1 MRNRIA
7 GLIAGVAFAATMA
20 VTSAPA
26 QACAWS
32 DPCGGYG
39 ARHSYYNYEGCGYGH
54 GGCGV
59 RERLPVPDAY
69 QRYAGPQYYWV
80 DQGPTFT
87 GPGNF
92 APVPTYQERAVLGS
106 RYYGRPYRYRYD
118 GGPYGNATSHY
129 YDGAM
134 VQGPAVY
141 TYRFRRHHHAHRT
154 HVRPHRSA
162 PTYYYT
168 QRSSGY
174 AMAHGP
180 RAHHVKPRY
189 TKH

>member
-1 MRNRIA
+1 MRFKVL
-7 GLIAGVAFAATMA
+7 GLAAMIGAMVSAVPAMA
-20 VTSAPA
+20 
-26 QACAWS
+26 CYNG
-32 DPCGGYG
+32 CGGGLFTSG
-39 ARHSYYNYEGCGYGH
+39 ATAYGCGYVAS
-54 GGCGV
+54 GCGV
-59 RERLPVPDAY
+59 TFREQLPNLD
-69 QRYAGPQYYWV
+69 AGPQYYYV
-80 DQGPTFT
+80 NQGPTYT
-87 GPGNF
+87 GPGDI

-141 TYRFRRHHHAHRT
+141 TYRFRRHHHHAHRT

-162 PTYYYT
+162 PKYYYT

-180 RAHHVKPRY
+180 RAHHMKPRY